1 MAFTNFFLL
10 DSVNGDYYQKALSF
24 LPPDANVVW
33 DEYLKSGAEGQQT
46 LFRVIFRYPA
56 LKWAYIL
63 LILGAILYVLFRTK
77 REQRPIPEIRPLEN
91 RTLEFVSVVSSLYY
105 KQRDHVAIANKR
117 INSFLEE
124 VRYNYKLRTEELD
137 SSFIDLLSERSGVA
151 RGSVE
156 GLIFLIIRI
165 RKTEHVDEDQLREL
179 VRYIELFK
187 TKS

>member
-1 MAFTNFFLL
+1 MGVYFVDIGGDTIRFVPDETGTAS
-10 DSVNGDYYQKALSF
+10 DSGNSSF
-24 LPPDANVVW
+24 GKPDIGICVGC
-33 DEYLKSGAEGQQT
+33 EFS
-46 LFRVIFRYPA
+46 
-56 LKWAYIL
+56 
-63 LILGAILYVLFRTK
+63 VL
-77 REQRPIPEIRPLEN
+77 QAA
-91 RTLEFVSVVSSLYY
+91 
-105 KQRDHVAIANKR
+105 DHVAIANKR

>member
-1 MAFTNFFLL
+1 M
-10 DSVNGDYYQKALSF
+10 
-24 LPPDANVVW
+24 
-33 DEYLKSGAEGQQT
+33 
-46 LFRVIFRYPA
+46 IFRYPA

-124 VRYNYKLRTEELD
+124 VRYYYKLRTEELD
-137 SSFIDLLSERSGVA
+137 SSFIDLL
-151 RGSVE
+151 
-156 GLIFLIIRI
+156 LIIRI

>member
-1 MAFTNFFLL
+1 MLA
-10 DSVNGDYYQKALSF
+10 
-24 LPPDANVVW
+24 
-33 DEYLKSGAEGQQT
+33 
-46 LFRVIFRYPA
+46 
-56 LKWAYIL
+56 
-63 LILGAILYVLFRTK
+63 AILYVLFRTK

-105 KQRDHVAIANKR
+105 KQRDHTAIANKR

-124 VRYNYKLRTEELD
+124 IRYYYKLRTEELD

-156 GLIFLIIRI
+156 GLILLIIQI
-165 RKTEHVDEDQLREL
+165 RKAERVDEGQLREL
-179 VRYIELFK
+179 VKYIELFK